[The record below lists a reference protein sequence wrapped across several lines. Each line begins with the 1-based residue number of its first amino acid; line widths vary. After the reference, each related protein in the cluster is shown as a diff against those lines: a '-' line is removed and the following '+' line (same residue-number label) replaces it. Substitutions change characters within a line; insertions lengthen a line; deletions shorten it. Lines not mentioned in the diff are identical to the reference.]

1 MSAHVQLEY
10 VVGAVQ
16 LKIGMI
22 TIGQSPRNDVIAE
35 IREILD
41 QMEIVQRGCLD
52 ELTNE
57 QIKRLKPKE
66 TEPFL
71 VTALRDGSS
80 VQVSKGKTVQ
90 LLQQR
95 IKELENKDVTAIVLL
110 CTGDFSNLESKKL
123 LIQPGRLIRGLVEG
137 MLSGE
142 EKLGVV
148 IPCSEQ
154 IGQTKKKWSRLNPV
168 VAVASPYDNSA
179 RIQQAAEKLGAET
192 VDLTVLDCIGYTR
205 RMKQTVKEITGKP
218 VILARTLLARALK
231 ELC

>member
-1 MSAHVQLEY
+1 
-10 VVGAVQ
+10 
-16 LKIGMI
+16 MI
-22 TIGQSPRNDVIAE
+22 TVGQSPRNDVIAE

-57 QIKRLKPKE
+57 QIGNLKPKE

-71 VTALRDGSS
+71 VTVLRDGSS
-80 VQVSKGKTVQ
+80 VQVSKEKTVQ

-95 IKELENKDVTAIVLL
+95 IKELESKDVTAIVLL
-110 CTGDFSNLESKKL
+110 CTGDFSNLESNKL

-142 EKLGVV
+142 EKLGVIV
-148 IPCSEQ
+148 PCSEQ
-154 IGQTKKKWSRLNPV
+154 TGQTKKKWIRLNPV

-179 RIQQAAEKLGAET
+179 RIQQAAKKLRAEN

-218 VILARTLLARALK
+218 VILARTLLARVLK
-231 ELC
+231 ELR

>member
-1 MSAHVQLEY
+1 
-10 VVGAVQ
+10 
-16 LKIGMI
+16 MI

-41 QMEIVQRGCLD
+41 RMEIVQRGCLD

-57 QIKRLKPKE
+57 QIGSLKPKE

-71 VTALRDGSS
+71 VTVLRDGSS
-80 VQVSKGKTVQ
+80 VQVSEEKTVQ

-95 IKELENKDVTAIVLL
+95 IKELQNKDVTAIVLL
-110 CTGDFSNLESKKL
+110 CTGDFSNLESKKP

-142 EKLGVV
+142 EKLAVV

-154 IGQTKKKWSRLNPV
+154 TGQTKKKWRHLNPV
-168 VAVASPYDNSA
+168 VAIASPYDNSA
-179 RIQQAAEKLGAET
+179 RIQQVARELRAET

-218 VILARTLLARALK
+218 VILARTFLARVLR